1 MKPRFT
7 FHFPFILFLLFGVFI
22 SNSTFSQQRGRIKGV
37 VRDKANAE
45 PLPFATVGVF
55 SQKDSLI
62 GGGIT
67 DEEGKFQV
75 DLPFGQYYALV
86 EFMGF
91 EAV

>member
-1 MKPRFT
+1 MT
-7 FHFPFILFLLFGVFI
+7 
-22 SNSTFSQQRGRIKGV
+22 
-37 VRDKANAE
+37 DKANAQ

-75 DLPFGQYYALV
+75 DLPFGQFYALV

-91 EAV
+91 EAVKSPVFSQCISQHDESSY